1 MKIFR
6 MLLVMVLGLL
16 SVATLSAQTCDLQF
30 NQVTN
35 NGTNYDVTVQ
45 IRASSAF
52 NLGSSNFRFSYN
64 TTDLSNPV
72 LLSAANFSGGNYST
86 MTVSSNPPVVSVNIA
101 LNVVSSGTAVSTSY
115 MDVGTIR
122 FTTVNKNGASNL
134 TWFSSSATPV
144 ASRIFKDD
152 ESTLISTNALGNLNT
167 SPLPIQMSS
176 FVATNTAAGVAT
188 LHWTTVSEI
197 NNYGFTVQ
205 KAVNSAAA
213 FQDIEGAFV
222 AGNGT
227 SLVKHDYGY
236 TDRAYVSGNVYRL
249 KQADLTGDVHYTDA
263 IDPLGVTG
271 VAIKPMPTEYSL
283 SQNYPNPF
291 NPSTTIEFALPQ
303 DSHVLLEVYNVIGQ
317 KVMTLVNEVR
327 QAGYHQVRLDG
338 TNLASGLYLYRL
350 TTGNKAFMKKFVL
363 MK

>member
-1 MKIFR
+1 V
-6 MLLVMVLGLL
+6 LLGFVG
-16 SVATLSAQTCDLQF
+16 VAVSYAQTCDLQF
-30 NQVTN
+30 VQVN
-35 NGTNYDVTVQ
+35 NDGTNYDVTVQ
-45 IRASSAF
+45 IKASSSF
-52 NLGSSNFRFSYN
+52 GLGISNLVFSYN
-64 TTDLSNPV
+64 SSDLSNPTI
-72 LLSAANFSGGNYST
+72 LNRYNFDGGNYQPIALAVT
-86 MTVSSNPPVVSVNIA
+86 APNVSVNIELTGA
-101 LNVVSSGTAVSTSY
+101 TGTQVSTTFMNVV
-115 MDVGTIR
+115 TIR
-122 FTTVNKNGASNL
+122 FTTVHKSGSSNL
-134 TWFSSSATPV
+134 LWFP
-144 ASRIFKDD
+144 ASGTTGPTIIFDD
-152 ESTLISTNALGNLNT
+152 AFAAHNTNSLGNINT